1 MPCHGESTGGGGGP
15 GGAEPGAGATG
26 SAYRRIGGLRKEPVD
41 AGGSGMEKVTFN
53 RVALHDGKLA
63 DVNKDVQIQPATE

>member
-1 MPCHGESTGGGGGP
+1 VAPSLGRG
-15 GGAEPGAGATG
+15 
-26 SAYRRIGGLRKEPVD
+26 RLDLRIGVLAAYGKSRLMRAAV
-41 AGGSGMEKVTFN
+41 EKVTFN

>member
-1 MPCHGESTGGGGGP
+1 
-15 GGAEPGAGATG
+15 
-26 SAYRRIGGLRKEPVD
+26 
-41 AGGSGMEKVTFN
+41 MEKVTFN